1 VKLLANVVQR
11 EALVLT
17 YNDVLMLLGVAFVA
31 GLCMMPLVS
40 RPRSMMA
47 H

>member
-1 VKLLANVVQR
+1 VQR

-17 YNDVLMLLGVAFVA
+17 YNDVLMMLGVAFVIA
-31 GLCMMPLVS
+31 FLMIPLVS